1 MSDDTK
7 SSRKREK
14 NQRRLARKQG
24 RQRSKQLKKIRNYAI
39 LGLIVF
45 GIGYMLYGVFSS
57 PQMGPIGSTHQHID
71 LLIHVDGQ
79 IIDLNQTQYA
89 HQSNYAHLH
98 QNETDVIHL
107 HAINIPLNWF
117 MDSLNIP
124 VTDSSLTL
132 DGQTYNED
140 ELNKLHIIINGEEID
155 DIEYVLQDEDKLL
168 VLYGPENEEEIEAI
182 IELIPDRAKVVNAR
196 APDENVGS

>member
-7 SSRKREK
+7 RSRKREK
-14 NQRRLARKQG
+14 NQRRLVRKQG

-57 PQMGPIGSTHQHID
+57 PQIGPIGSTHQHID

-107 HAINIPLNWF
+107 HAINIPLSWF

-124 VTDSSLTL
+124 ITDSSLTL

>member
-7 SSRKREK
+7 RSRKREK

-39 LGLIVF
+39 LGLVVF

-57 PQMGPIGSTHQHID
+57 PQIGPIGSTHQHID

>member
-1 MSDDTK
+1 MNDDTK
-7 SSRKREK
+7 RGKKRDK

-39 LGLIVF
+39 LGLVVF
-45 GIGYMLYGVFSS
+45 GIGYMFYGIFSA
-57 PQMGPIGSTHQHID
+57 PQIGPIGSTHQHID

-107 HAINIPLNWF
+107 HAINIPLSWF

-124 VTDSSLTL
+124 ITDSSLTL

-168 VLYGPENEEEIEAI
+168 VLYGPENEEEIEEI
-182 IELIPDRAKVVNAR
+182 IELIPDRARVVNAR
-196 APDENVGS
+196 APDENLGS

>member
-1 MSDDTK
+1 MNDDTK
-7 SSRKREK
+7 RGKKREK

-39 LGLIVF
+39 LGLVVF
-45 GIGYMLYGVFSS
+45 GIGYMLYGIFSA
-57 PQMGPIGSTHQHID
+57 PQIGPIGSTHQHID

-107 HAINIPLNWF
+107 HAINIPLSWF

-124 VTDSSLTL
+124 ITDSSLTL

-155 DIEYVLQDEDKLL
+155 DIEYVLQDEYKLL
-168 VLYGPENEEEIEAI
+168 VLYGPENEEEIEEI
-182 IELIPDRAKVVNAR
+182 IELIPDRARVVNAR

>member
-1 MSDDTK
+1 MNDDTK
-7 SSRKREK
+7 RGKKREK

-39 LGLIVF
+39 LGLVVF
-45 GIGYMLYGVFSS
+45 GIGYMLYGIFSA
-57 PQMGPIGSTHQHID
+57 PQIGPIGSTHQHID

-107 HAINIPLNWF
+107 HAINIPLSWF

-124 VTDSSLTL
+124 MTDSSLTL

-168 VLYGPENEEEIEAI
+168 VLYGPENEEEIEEI
-182 IELIPDRAKVVNAR
+182 IELIPDRARVVNAR

>member
-39 LGLIVF
+39 LGLVVF
-45 GIGYMLYGVFSS
+45 GIGYMFYGIFSA
-57 PQMGPIGSTHQHID
+57 PQIGPIGSTHQHID

-182 IELIPDRAKVVNAR
+182 IELIPDRARVVNAR
-196 APDENVGS
+196 APDENLGS

>member
-1 MSDDTK
+1 M
-7 SSRKREK
+7 
-14 NQRRLARKQG
+14 
-24 RQRSKQLKKIRNYAI
+24 
-39 LGLIVF
+39 
-45 GIGYMLYGVFSS
+45 
-57 PQMGPIGSTHQHID
+57 
-71 LLIHVDGQ
+71 
-79 IIDLNQTQYA
+79 
-89 HQSNYAHLH
+89 H

-124 VTDSSLTL
+124 MTDSSLTL

>member
-7 SSRKREK
+7 RSRKREK
-14 NQRRLARKQG
+14 NQRRLVRKQG

-39 LGLIVF
+39 LGLVVF

-57 PQMGPIGSTHQHID
+57 PQIGPIGSTHQHID

-124 VTDSSLTL
+124 MTDSSLTL

>member
-1 MSDDTK
+1 MNDDTK
-7 SSRKREK
+7 RGKKREK
-14 NQRRLARKQG
+14 NQRRLVRKQG

-39 LGLIVF
+39 LGLVVF
-45 GIGYMLYGVFSS
+45 GIGYMFYGIFSA
-57 PQMGPIGSTHQHID
+57 PQIGPIGSTHQHID

-124 VTDSSLTL
+124 ITDSSLTL

-168 VLYGPENEEEIEAI
+168 VLYGPENEEEIEEI
-182 IELIPDRAKVVNAR
+182 IELIPDRARVVNAR

>member
-39 LGLIVF
+39 LGLVVF

-57 PQMGPIGSTHQHID
+57 PQIGPIGSTHQHID

-124 VTDSSLTL
+124 MTDSSLTL

-182 IELIPDRAKVVNAR
+182 IELIPDRARVVNAR
-196 APDENVGS
+196 APDENLGS

>member
-7 SSRKREK
+7 RSRKREK
-14 NQRRLARKQG
+14 NQRRLVRKQG

-57 PQMGPIGSTHQHID
+57 PQIGPIGSTHQHID

-124 VTDSSLTL
+124 MTDSSLTL

>member
-1 MSDDTK
+1 MNDDTK
-7 SSRKREK
+7 RGKKREK

-39 LGLIVF
+39 LGLVVF
-45 GIGYMLYGVFSS
+45 GIGYMLYGIFSA
-57 PQMGPIGSTHQHID
+57 PQIGPIGSTHQHID

-107 HAINIPLNWF
+107 HAINIPLSWF

-124 VTDSSLTL
+124 ITDSSLTL

-182 IELIPDRAKVVNAR
+182 IELIPDRARVVNAR

>member
-1 MSDDTK
+1 MNDDTK
-7 SSRKREK
+7 RSKKREK
-14 NQRRLARKQG
+14 NQRRLVRKQG

-45 GIGYMLYGVFSS
+45 GIGYMLYGIFSA
-57 PQMGPIGSTHQHID
+57 PQIGPIGSTHQHID

-124 VTDSSLTL
+124 MTDSSLTL

-168 VLYGPENEEEIEAI
+168 VLYGPENEEEIEEI
-182 IELIPDRAKVVNAR
+182 IELIPDRARVVNAR

>member
-39 LGLIVF
+39 LGLVVF

-57 PQMGPIGSTHQHID
+57 PQIGPIGSTHQHID

-196 APDENVGS
+196 APDENLGS

>member
-1 MSDDTK
+1 MNDDTK
-7 SSRKREK
+7 RGKKREK

-39 LGLIVF
+39 LGLVVF
-45 GIGYMLYGVFSS
+45 GIGYMLYGIFSA
-57 PQMGPIGSTHQHID
+57 PQIGPIGSTHQHID

-107 HAINIPLNWF
+107 HAINIPLSWF

-124 VTDSSLTL
+124 ITDSSLTL

-155 DIEYVLQDEDKLL
+155 NIDYVFQDEDKLL
-168 VLYGPENEEEIEAI
+168 VLYGPEDEEEIQEI
-182 IELIPDRAKVVNAR
+182 IKLIPDRARVVNAR

>member
-1 MSDDTK
+1 MNDDTK
-7 SSRKREK
+7 RGKKREK
-14 NQRRLARKQG
+14 NQRRLVRKQG

-39 LGLIVF
+39 LGLVVF
-45 GIGYMLYGVFSS
+45 GIGYMFYGIFSA
-57 PQMGPIGSTHQHID
+57 PQIGPIGSTHQHID

-98 QNETDVIHL
+98 QNETDVIHI

-168 VLYGPENEEEIEAI
+168 VLYGPENEEEIEEI
-182 IELIPDRAKVVNAR
+182 IELIPDRARVVNAR
-196 APDENVGS
+196 APDENLGS

>member
-1 MSDDTK
+1 MNDDTK
-7 SSRKREK
+7 RGKKRDK

-39 LGLIVF
+39 LGLVVF
-45 GIGYMLYGVFSS
+45 GIGYMLYGIFSA
-57 PQMGPIGSTHQHID
+57 PQIGPIGSTHQHID

-107 HAINIPLNWF
+107 HAINIPLSWF

-124 VTDSSLTL
+124 ITDSSLTL

-140 ELNKLHIIINGEEID
+140 ELNKFHIIINGEEID

-168 VLYGPENEEEIEAI
+168 VLYGPENEEEIEEI
-182 IELIPDRAKVVNAR
+182 IELIPDRARVVNAR

>member
-1 MSDDTK
+1 MNDDTK
-7 SSRKREK
+7 RGKKREK

-39 LGLIVF
+39 LGLVVF
-45 GIGYMLYGVFSS
+45 GIGYMFYGIFSA
-57 PQMGPIGSTHQHID
+57 PQIGPIGSTHQHID

-107 HAINIPLNWF
+107 HAINIPLSWF
-117 MDSLNIP
+117 MDE
-124 VTDSSLTL
+124 L
-132 DGQTYNED
+132 DLPITENSIDIHGNVYSNDGEKTFKIF
-140 ELNKLHIIINGEEID
+140 LNGEELNDID
-155 DIEYVLQDEDKLL
+155 YPISDEDKILIYYGSESDVEAALDL
-168 VLYGPENEEEIEAI
+168 V
-182 IELIPDRAKVVNAR
+182 PDRAVEINNMPNR
-196 APDENVGS
+196 GD

>member
-7 SSRKREK
+7 RSRKREK
-14 NQRRLARKQG
+14 NQRRLVRKQG

-39 LGLIVF
+39 LGLVVF

-57 PQMGPIGSTHQHID
+57 PQIGPIGSTHQHID

-124 VTDSSLTL
+124 MTDSSLTL

-182 IELIPDRAKVVNAR
+182 IELIPDRARVVNAR
-196 APDENVGS
+196 APDENLGS

>member
-39 LGLIVF
+39 LGLVVF

-57 PQMGPIGSTHQHID
+57 PQIGPIGSTHQHID

-182 IELIPDRAKVVNAR
+182 IELIPDRARVVNAR
-196 APDENVGS
+196 APDENLGS

>member
-1 MSDDTK
+1 MNDDTK
-7 SSRKREK
+7 RGKKREK

-39 LGLIVF
+39 LGLVVF
-45 GIGYMLYGVFSS
+45 GIGYMFYGIFSA
-57 PQMGPIGSTHQHID
+57 PQIGPIGSTHQHID

-107 HAINIPLNWF
+107 HAINIPLSWF

-124 VTDSSLTL
+124 ITDSSLTL

-168 VLYGPENEEEIEAI
+168 VLYGPENEEEIEEI
-182 IELIPDRAKVVNAR
+182 IELIPDRARVVNAR
-196 APDENVGS
+196 APDENLGS

>member
-1 MSDDTK
+1 MNDDTK
-7 SSRKREK
+7 RGKKREK

-39 LGLIVF
+39 LGLVVF
-45 GIGYMLYGVFSS
+45 GIGYMLYGIFSA
-57 PQMGPIGSTHQHID
+57 PQIGPIGSTHQHID

-107 HAINIPLNWF
+107 HAINIPLSWF

-124 VTDSSLTL
+124 ITDSSLTL

-168 VLYGPENEEEIEAI
+168 VLYGPENEEEIEEI
-182 IELIPDRAKVVNAR
+182 IELIPDRARVVNAR

>member
-1 MSDDTK
+1 MNDDTK
-7 SSRKREK
+7 RGKKREK

-39 LGLIVF
+39 LGLVVF
-45 GIGYMLYGVFSS
+45 GIGYMLYGIFSA
-57 PQMGPIGSTHQHID
+57 PQIGPIGSTHQHID

-107 HAINIPLNWF
+107 HAINIPLSWF

-124 VTDSSLTL
+124 ITDSSLTL

-140 ELNKLHIIINGEEID
+140 ELNKFHIIINGEEID

-168 VLYGPENEEEIEAI
+168 VLYGPENEEEIEEI
-182 IELIPDRAKVVNAR
+182 IELIPDRARVVNAR
-196 APDENVGS
+196 APDENLGS

>member
-57 PQMGPIGSTHQHID
+57 PQIGPIGSTHQHID

>member
-1 MSDDTK
+1 MNDDTK
-7 SSRKREK
+7 RGKKREK
-14 NQRRLARKQG
+14 NQRRLVRKQG

-39 LGLIVF
+39 LGLVVF
-45 GIGYMLYGVFSS
+45 GIGYMFYGIFSA
-57 PQMGPIGSTHQHID
+57 PQIGPIGSTHQHID

-124 VTDSSLTL
+124 ITDSSLTL

-168 VLYGPENEEEIEAI
+168 VLYGPENEEEIEEI
-182 IELIPDRAKVVNAR
+182 IELIPDRARVVNAR
-196 APDENVGS
+196 APDENLGS

>member
-39 LGLIVF
+39 LGLVVF

-57 PQMGPIGSTHQHID
+57 PQIGPIGSTHQHID

-107 HAINIPLNWF
+107 HAINIPLSWF

-124 VTDSSLTL
+124 ITDSSLTL

-182 IELIPDRAKVVNAR
+182 IELIPDRARVVNAR
-196 APDENVGS
+196 APDENLGS

>member
-1 MSDDTK
+1 MNDDTK
-7 SSRKREK
+7 RSKKREK
-14 NQRRLARKQG
+14 NQRRLVRKQG

-45 GIGYMLYGVFSS
+45 GIGYMFYGIFSS
-57 PQMGPIGSTHQHID
+57 PQIGPIGSTHQHID

-124 VTDSSLTL
+124 MTDSSLTL

-168 VLYGPENEEEIEAI
+168 VLYGPENEEEIEEI
-182 IELIPDRAKVVNAR
+182 IELIPDRARVVNAR

>member
-7 SSRKREK
+7 RSRKREK
-14 NQRRLARKQG
+14 NQRRLVRKQG

-57 PQMGPIGSTHQHID
+57 PQIGPIGSTHQHID

-124 VTDSSLTL
+124 MTDSSLTL

-140 ELNKLHIIINGEEID
+140 ELNKLHIIIKGEEID

-168 VLYGPENEEEIEAI
+168 VLYGPENEEEIEEI
-182 IELIPDRAKVVNAR
+182 IELIPDRARVVNAR

>member
-57 PQMGPIGSTHQHID
+57 PQIGPIGSTHQHID

-182 IELIPDRAKVVNAR
+182 IELIPDRARVVNAR
-196 APDENVGS
+196 APDENLGS

>member
-39 LGLIVF
+39 LGLVVF

-57 PQMGPIGSTHQHID
+57 PQIGPIGSTHQHID

>member
-1 MSDDTK
+1 MNDDTK
-7 SSRKREK
+7 RGKKREK

-39 LGLIVF
+39 LGLVVF
-45 GIGYMLYGVFSS
+45 GIGYMFYGIFSA
-57 PQMGPIGSTHQHID
+57 PQIGPIGSTHQHID

-107 HAINIPLNWF
+107 HAINIPLSWF

-124 VTDSSLTL
+124 ITDSSLTL

-168 VLYGPENEEEIEAI
+168 VLYGPENEEEIEEI
-182 IELIPDRAKVVNAR
+182 IELIPDRARVVNAR

>member
-7 SSRKREK
+7 RSRKREK

-57 PQMGPIGSTHQHID
+57 PQIGPIGSTHQHID

-124 VTDSSLTL
+124 MTDSSLTL

>member
-1 MSDDTK
+1 MNDDTK
-7 SSRKREK
+7 RGKKREK
-14 NQRRLARKQG
+14 NQRRLVRKQG

-39 LGLIVF
+39 LGLVVF
-45 GIGYMLYGVFSS
+45 GIGYMFYGIFSA
-57 PQMGPIGSTHQHID
+57 PQIGPIGSTHQHID

-98 QNETDVIHL
+98 QNETDVIHI

-124 VTDSSLTL
+124 ITDSSLTL

-168 VLYGPENEEEIEAI
+168 VLYGPENEEEIEEI
-182 IELIPDRAKVVNAR
+182 IELIPDRARVVNAR
-196 APDENVGS
+196 APDENLGS

>member
-1 MSDDTK
+1 MNDDTK
-7 SSRKREK
+7 RGKKREK
-14 NQRRLARKQG
+14 NQRRLVRKQG

-39 LGLIVF
+39 LGLVVF
-45 GIGYMLYGVFSS
+45 GIGYMFYGIFSA
-57 PQMGPIGSTHQHID
+57 PQIGPIGSTHQHID

-124 VTDSSLTL
+124 ITDSSLTL

>member
-7 SSRKREK
+7 RSRKREK

-39 LGLIVF
+39 LGLVVF

-57 PQMGPIGSTHQHID
+57 PQIGPIGSTHQHID

-124 VTDSSLTL
+124 MTDSSLTL

-182 IELIPDRAKVVNAR
+182 IELIPDRARVVNAR
-196 APDENVGS
+196 APDENLGS

>member
-1 MSDDTK
+1 MNDDTK
-7 SSRKREK
+7 RGKKRDK

-39 LGLIVF
+39 LGLVVF
-45 GIGYMLYGVFSS
+45 GIGYMFYGIFSA
-57 PQMGPIGSTHQHID
+57 PQIGPIGSTHQHID

-107 HAINIPLNWF
+107 HAINIPLSWF

-124 VTDSSLTL
+124 ITDSSLTL

-168 VLYGPENEEEIEAI
+168 VLYGPENEEEIEEI
-182 IELIPDRAKVVNAR
+182 IELIPDRARVVNAR